1 VNLAEKTA
9 PTIAAMSS
17 IIVAFFFFCL
27 KFYVVFPDV
36 RGLKL
41 QTPVEKKILIILQE
55 KHTTKNS
62 EELLMLMSQLSEQ
75 NYSTLR

>member
-41 QTPVEKKILIILQE
+41 QTPAKEDDLK
-55 KHTTKNS
+55 
-62 EELLMLMSQLSEQ
+62 
-75 NYSTLR
+75 